1 MSSVRSIAEQ
11 AGVSITTVSR
21 ALNNDSTV
29 SAKTRELVLA
39 IANRTGYVATMGRRV
54 TTHLAFAYTGESS
67 LADPFDSAVLEGV
80 MRGVDECRFD
90 VVVLNMQRDKKPDE
104 TYTQFFMR
112 KGVRGVIL
120 RTMEET
126 RSICL
131 AIAKEGFPHF
141 VISERFDE
149 PEVSYIDFDS
159 KPDSIRAVKYLH
171 ALGHRRIA
179 FGVHITPDRDH
190 EDRLTG
196 YREALAACGL
206 PYDERYV
213 LRHQYTL
220 TGGATAMKMAASMV
234 DRPTAIYFADPL
246 LGVGAIKQAHEMG
259 VRVPQ
264 DMSIVGFDDG
274 DVRYGVHPTM
284 TAVCQNAAEL
294 GFEASLAL
302 TRMLTGSLSAP
313 IQKTLHTFFEVH
325 DSTGPPPARSDDPR
339 VDGDGALRRLA
350 REIGDRGQAERNGS
364 P

>member
-1 MSSVRSIAEQ
+1 MSSVRSIAEL
-11 AGVSITTVSR
+11 AGVSTTTVSR

-54 TTHLAFAYTGESS
+54 TTQIGFAYTSASS

-90 VVVLNMQRDKKPDE
+90 VVVLNLPRDKKPEE

-120 RTMEET
+120 RTMAES
-126 RSICL
+126 RGVCQ
-131 AIAKEGFPHF
+131 AIAKEGFPHC

-149 PEVSYIDFDS
+149 ADVSYIDFDS
-159 KPDSIRAVKYLH
+159 KPDSVRAVKYLY

-190 EDRLTG
+190 EDRLEG
-196 YREALAACGL
+196 YRQALAECGL
-206 PYDERYV
+206 PFEEHYV

-220 TGGATAMKMAASMV
+220 TGGATAMQMAMSMP

-246 LGVGAIKQAHEMG
+246 LGVGAIKQAHQMG
-259 VRVPQ
+259 VRVPT
-264 DMSIVGFDDG
+264 DISIVGFDDG
-274 DVRYGVHPTM
+274 DARYGVHPTM

-294 GFEASLAL
+294 GYETSLSL
-302 TRMLTGSLSAP
+302 TRMLTGALDGP
-313 IQKTLHTFFEVH
+313 IQKTLSTYFEVH
-325 DSTGPPPARSDDPR
+325 DSTGPPP
-339 VDGDGALRRLA
+339 RLA
-350 REIGDRGQAERNGS
+350 GDQAVGDEGS
-364 P
+364 LRQPA